1 MRPIDRD
8 QPDGTDTPANPVR
21 LDVWL
26 DIACLFRTRSE
37 AQRAVKGGK
46 VAVNGTRAKSN
57 REVRPGDELRI
68 TRSHGV
74 TQVISVTALADRHIP
89 KNEAR
94 ALYDDRTPPL
104 SEDERD
110 FRQFV
115 RRVAQANASNR
126 PDKRQRRQLRSLKG
140 HS

>member
-1 MRPIDRD
+1 MRSTDHDR
-8 QPDGTDTPANPVR
+8 PTGGNTPRESVR

-46 VAVNGTRAKSN
+46 VSVNGSRAKPN

-68 TRSHGV
+68 TRPHGI
-74 TQVISVTALADRHIP
+74 TQVVAVTALADRHIP
-89 KNEAR
+89 KHEAR
-94 ALYDDRTPPL
+94 GLYDDRTPPPSQEEL
-104 SEDERD
+104 DVRRFE
-110 FRQFV
+110 
-115 RRVAQANASNR
+115 RRVARANPSHR

-140 HS
+140 R

>member
-8 QPDGTDTPANPVR
+8 RPDTRDTTATPVR

-46 VAVNGTRAKSN
+46 VAVNGSRAKPN
-57 REVRPGDELRI
+57 RDVRPGDELRI
-68 TRSHGV
+68 TRPQGV
-74 TQVISVTALADRHIP
+74 TQVISVTALADRHIS

-94 ALYDDRTPPL
+94 TLYDDRTPPL

-126 PDKRQRRQLRSLKG
+126 PDKRQRRQIRSLKG
-140 HS
+140 R